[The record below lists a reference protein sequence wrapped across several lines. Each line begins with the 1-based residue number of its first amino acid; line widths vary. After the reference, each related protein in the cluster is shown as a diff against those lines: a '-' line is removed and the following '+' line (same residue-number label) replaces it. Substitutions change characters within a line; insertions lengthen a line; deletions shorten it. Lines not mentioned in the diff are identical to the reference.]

1 MWKSD
6 GSSTNPFRM
15 DSAGSA
21 STPFQRA
28 LSSLPDRGRSVELLD
43 VFSFRGELA
52 AGRYR
57 LSNGLVLILMYD
69 PRAPVFAYHTW
80 MRVGSKHESPSR
92 TGVAHLLEHLM
103 FKATANNP
111 AGLFDREMERR
122 GAETNAA
129 TWVDWT
135 YYHQV
140 LANRG
145 DNLPTVVDF
154 EVDRLRNLVFEPDAF
169 AAELEVVCNE
179 RRMSIDDSAFGAL
192 GEAVYS
198 EAFRS
203 HPYRCPTIGR
213 GEHLA
218 SMELS
223 DVKPFY
229 DDFYRPEQAVVVV
242 VGDIDV
248 ADTLRLLVSKYASLE
263 SHGASLPQAKPEPVQ
278 DETRHVEIG
287 RPVHAPYVT
296 LAFHAPAQSDPMYAA
311 LEGAAEVLFVGDNAR
326 LYKRLVTRE
335 RVAADVEGYLTPFAE
350 PGLCEITVA
359 LRKGVDTHSVV
370 DLVREELERVAL
382 DLTEA
387 EVDKAHNGLEL
398 AFFDALRDADGLAEA
413 LGHAEVCENDYRHA
427 FDMPA
432 RIELLS
438 VDSIADA
445 CRACFRPENCTIGI
459 VRPDGQ

>member
-1 MWKSD
+1 MK
-6 GSSTNPFRM
+6 PP
-15 DSAGSA
+15 GSA
-21 STPFQRA
+21 STLFQRA
-28 LSSLPDRGRSVELLD
+28 LASLPDRGRSVELLD
-43 VFSFRGELA
+43 VSVFRGELV

-57 LSNGLVLILMYD
+57 LRNGLVLVLMCD
-69 PRAPVFAYHTW
+69 PRAPVFAYHSW
-80 MRVGSKHESPSR
+80 MRVGSKHESPAR

-111 AGLFDREMERR
+111 AGFFDREMERR

-140 LANRG
+140 LAHRG
-145 DNLPTVVDF
+145 DNLSTVVDF

-169 AAELEVVCNE
+169 EAELEVVCNE
-179 RRMSIDDSAFGAL
+179 RRMSIDDSALGAL

-203 HPYRCPTIGR
+203 HPYRHPTIGLSD
-213 GEHLA
+213 HLA
-218 SMELS
+218 SMKLN
-223 DVKPFY
+223 DVESFY
-229 DDFYRPEQAVVVV
+229 RDFYRPEQAVVVV

-248 ADTLRLLVSKYASLE
+248 SDTLRLLVSKYEPLPSY
-263 SHGASLPQAKPEPVQ
+263 GALLPQAKPEPVQ
-278 DETRHVEIG
+278 HEVRQVEIE

-296 LAFHAPAQSDPMYAA
+296 LAFHVPAQSDPVYAA
-311 LEGAAEVLFVGDNAR
+311 LEGAAELLFVGDNAR
-326 LYKRLVTRE
+326 LYKRLVTQE

-359 LRKGVDTHSVV
+359 LRKGVDTHSAI
-370 DLVREELERVAL
+370 DLVREELERVAV

-387 EVDKAHNGLEL
+387 DVDKARNGLEL

-427 FDMPA
+427 FEMPA

-438 VDSIADA
+438 MDSIADA